1 MGIKLSLWR
10 HIAASQARPSI
21 SSQPSMNGPRE
32 QDNVKNYSEIIYKG
46 EDYAFDSDDP
56 RLVVLPVYI
65 PSGVYSLRNTTFL
78 HVQFFIQVSLLAS
91 MSKALT
97 VELPLYISHASSW
110 SDPPP
115 RIPRDFT
122 FPVHEDKPVKKHK
135 TGVFAKKRPNSMV
148 THTGSGVISPKKQS
162 CSVTSN
168 SAPTSKTGTPRLA
181 TAETPLM
188 DRGGS
193 RPITRWSPLK
203 DPDSPTSV
211 LDFSQAG
218 NLFVVN
224 PDSSSIT
231 GSDAG
236 LMLSQPMSAWSSPA
250 IHAGLEICESP
261 VPSHLSSPLDRSAPH
276 MPVDQEQLKDND
288 HSIQDVVNTEE
299 DFDMSRSVN
308 THVSPSRKDQEK
320 SKHGKMGLRKTL
332 AKLSISIPTHGPGSC
347 SSYGNSSK
355 LSPRVLPTT
364 PRSNKSQLN
373 SSDELSAGSRSPGAG
388 ESLSRQ
394 SSASSLGSFNSR
406 FENYTRKSSVGST
419 RVVTM
424 SPGPISPEGQVS
436 ISSPAKSALT
446 LMSNSTM
453 ALTNASGAS
462 SQDDTVQSRS
472 TTSSPSDHI
481 IGHYHSE
488 PSTPSSPRQPW
499 QVQRKL
505 STSSI
510 AYSRL
515 EQHENPQTAQ
525 GIRDEYYFGKGSL
538 SRDAF
543 TESYV
548 TRVAPAQTGIPS
560 QEHVIYTTDG
570 KIYDEPLTVSLIDQ
584 PAPLPL
590 PPQAQP
596 VFYMDASIALNRT
609 EQLMIEQQQEQ
620 QQQQIFHGI
629 LRQSPWTSNQYED
642 ERPHTPSHYN
652 LSRHTP

>member
-10 HIAASQARPSI
+10 HIAASHARPSI
-21 SSQPSMNGPRE
+21 SSQSSMNGPRE

-46 EDYAFDSDDP
+46 EDYAFDNDDP
-56 RLVVLPVYI
+56 RLVVLPVNI

-148 THTGSGVISPKKQS
+148 THTSSGVISPKKQS
-162 CSVTSN
+162 CSFTSN

-181 TAETPLM
+181 TAETSLM

-193 RPITRWSPLK
+193 RPITRWSPVK

-236 LMLSQPMSAWSSPA
+236 VVLSQPMSAWSSV
-250 IHAGLEICESP
+250 IDAGLEISESP
-261 VPSHLSSPLDRSAPH
+261 VPSRLSSPLDRFAPP
-276 MPVDQEQLKDND
+276 MPVDQEQLKDDD
-288 HSIQDVVNTEE
+288 HSIQDVVDTEE

-332 AKLSISIPTHGPGSC
+332 AKLSISIPTHGPGSY
-347 SSYGNSSK
+347 SSHGNSSK
-355 LSPRVLPTT
+355 LSPRVLSTT
-364 PRSNKSQLN
+364 PRSSKSQLN
-373 SSDELSAGSRSPGAG
+373 SSDELSADSRSPGTG

-424 SPGPISPEGQVS
+424 SPGPISPEGKVS
-436 ISSPAKSALT
+436 ISSHAKSALT

-453 ALTNASGAS
+453 ALANASEAS
-462 SQDDTVQSRS
+462 SQDDKDQSRS

-481 IGHYHSE
+481 IGQYHSE

-499 QVQRKL
+499 QAQRKL

-510 AYSRL
+510 PYSRL
-515 EQHENPQTAQ
+515 EPHENPQTAQ

-538 SRDAF
+538 SRNAF
-543 TESYV
+543 TESFV

-590 PPQAQP
+590 LPQAQP
-596 VFYMDASIALNRT
+596 VFFMDASSAQNRA
-609 EQLMIEQQQEQ
+609 EQLIIEQQQEQ
-620 QQQQIFHGI
+620 QQQHIFHGI

-642 ERPHTPSHYN
+642 EGSHTPSHYN
-652 LSRHTP
+652 LSGHTP